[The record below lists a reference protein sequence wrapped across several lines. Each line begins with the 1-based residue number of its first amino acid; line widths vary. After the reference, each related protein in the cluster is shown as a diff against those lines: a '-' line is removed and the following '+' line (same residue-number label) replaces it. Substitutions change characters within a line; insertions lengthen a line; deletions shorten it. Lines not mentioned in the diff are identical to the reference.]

1 MDFRCI
7 TELHNCIRVC
17 YLANLSSFSF
27 CFDRI
32 HSDNGPGTSC
42 MSIGYRSVPSTGLA
56 RQVLPVHALLPH
68 KLSRVTSS
76 SQQCHRGC
84 SGQSALDT
92 TWTLHSEYC
101 PARQCTS
108 QHRRAPTDR
117 TVTSRPY
124 DDIQLPAHSQQLKPA
139 AENDIQQLGQ

>member
-1 MDFRCI
+1 
-7 TELHNCIRVC
+7 LHPR
-17 YLANLSSFSF
+17 LLSGQLVKFF
-27 CFDRI
+27 VLLRPYPL
-32 HSDNGPGTSC
+32 GPWTRDI
-42 MSIGYRSVPSTGLA
+42 MSIGYRSVPSTGHA

-84 SGQSALDT
+84 SGQSAVDT

-101 PARQCTS
+101 PARQCNS

-124 DDIQLPAHSQQLKPA
+124 DDIQLPTHSQQLKPA
-139 AENDIQQLGQ
+139 AENDIQQLGLYDSSETTII